1 MISEARMDSIEYKIY
16 VGVGRLTDTDEVRQ
30 FIVDTQFT
38 DGLTITEADGVWLG
52 PDGMEEEDS
61 LVITILSDDITMT
74 SQIRNFADAYAA
86 EYYQMQVI
94 WSETPVTFTS
104 REYER

>member
-1 MISEARMDSIEYKIY
+1 MISEARMNSIEYKIY

-52 PDGMEEEDS
+52 PDDMEEEDS

>member
-52 PDGMEEEDS
+52 PDGMEEEGS